1 MSRRFV
7 VTFGKKRSDAAG
19 LQRLAASQAG
29 KAPPGARVFE
39 AGSTPAFRLG
49 SDDGVRYPPALLA
62 DVPGTAQKLAWLK
75 AAAARDLDVFA
86 KHPRR
91 LLDLYFEWITARL
104 GEDAAALEQLL
115 RPLGGLFRVGDWAFA
130 ALRPLPNAAVF
141 DADAPEPA
149 SPVLLHDIAFWTGD
163 AVLTIRLRGSSTPL
177 PHDAEARDR
186 LLALGV
192 RIVTV
197 PVQDLAAGIGI
208 FSEPRF
214 PREFVCFWQGE
225 AYPCS
230 PFRPRGLPRSLALG

>member
-1 MSRRFV
+1 MSRRFSLI
-7 VTFGKKRSDAAG
+7 FGRKRSDTAA
-19 LQRLAASQAG
+19 LQRLATIRDGTS
-29 KAPPGARVFE
+29 PPGARIFE
-39 AGSTPAFRLG
+39 AGSTPALRFA

-91 LLDLYFEWITARL
+91 LLDLYFEWIAARL
-104 GEDAAALEQLL
+104 DEDAAALEQLS
-115 RPLGGLFRVGDWAFA
+115 RPLGGLFRVEDWIFA
-130 ALRPLPNAAVF
+130 ALRPLLNAAVF

-177 PHDAEARDR
+177 PHDAEACDR

-192 RIVTV
+192 QIVTV

-214 PREFVCFWQGE
+214 PREFVCFWQG
-225 AYPCS
+225 AGYPCS
-230 PFRPRGLPRSLALG
+230 PFRPQGLPRSLALG